1 MKRIICAIII
11 ALTTLSV
18 FAEEMQLGTLTITP
32 YVPSD
37 IGDSHCQKLLATKL
51 VQITT
56 ANNVG
61 QGFDRR
67 FIIVPQINV
76 LTEGTT
82 STIPQ
87 KTSLKVEFTFCI
99 GDGLSS
105 ALFKTIHIERTGVGD
120 DHNKALYSAI
130 RKIRDTD
137 PAIQSMI
144 EEAKV
149 RIVEYYNKE
158 IPSIIES
165 AKNDMASQN
174 YEAAMGK
181 LAVVP
186 SVCERYADV
195 QKLIQQC
202 GAALLVKK
210 NKVALQNAKAAWAAN
225 PTSKG
230 AEEAKEY
237 LAAIVITNK
246 EEENTVNEFINEI
259 RTRMEVVKDNEMQF
273 EIMKM
278 ESNER
283 IRTEE
288 IQASAQTA
296 SSFFNMLPQLAYSII
311 GWFL

>member
-11 ALTTLSV
+11 ALTALSV

-37 IGDSHCQKLLATKL
+37 IGDSHCQKLLNTKL

-76 LTEGTT
+76 LSEGTT

-87 KTSLKVEFTFCI
+87 KTSLKVEFTLCI
-99 GDGLSS
+99 GDGVSS

-158 IPSIIES
+158 IPSIIER
-165 AKNDMASQN
+165 AKNDITAQN

-186 SVCERYADV
+186 SVCERYTDV
-195 QKLIQQC
+195 QNLIQQC
-202 GAALLVKK
+202 GAALLAKK
-210 NKVALQNAKAAWAAN
+210 NKAALQKAKVAWAAN
-225 PTSKG
+225 PTSVG

-246 EEENTVNEFINEI
+246 EEENTINEFINEI
-259 RTRMEVVKDNEMQF
+259 RTRMEVVKDNEMQL
-273 EIMKM
+273 ELMKM